1 MAGRLEVA
9 FDATG
14 AAEAGARGRVVAVV
28 DVVDAATSAEAAL
41 AAGAVGVLG
50 ASPVAGAMVP
60 VEVRPEAVAAQAATL
75 AKLHE
80 TDVVVVAEPRVG
92 SDEERVQRAGPVI
105 KTLEGADVGFEMV
118 PNQGAGLPGLVKLT
132 GRVVIVVSA
141 AGGVAFDAALT
152 AGAPGVCFATTA
164 RIAGLTGWEVIR
176 LGARRAI
183 ELAYVNGGGL
193 TVVAASSNATDD
205 FVAAFEIARTVIDEG
220 FLRD

>member
-1 MAGRLEVA
+1 MARTLEVA

-50 ASPVAGAMVP
+50 ASPVGAIVP
-60 VEVRPEAVAAQAATL
+60 VEVRPDAVAAQGAAL

-92 SDEERVQRAGPVI
+92 SVEERVQRAGPVI
-105 KTLEGADVGFEMV
+105 TTLEAADVGFEMV
-118 PNQGAGLPGLVKLT
+118 PNQGAGLPGLVKLA

-152 AGAPGVCFATTA
+152 AGAPEVCFATTA
-164 RIAGLTGWEVIR
+164 RIAGLTGWEVAR
-176 LGARRAI
+176 VGAQRAI
-183 ELAYVNGGGL
+183 AMADVNGGGL

-205 FVAAFEIARTVIDEG
+205 FLAAFEIARTVIDEG

>member
-1 MAGRLEVA
+1 MAGSLEVA

-41 AAGAVGVLG
+41 AAGAIEVLG
-50 ASPVAGAMVP
+50 AAPAGARAP
-60 VEVRPEAVAAQAATL
+60 VDLQPKSVASRAGSL

-80 TDVVVVAEPRVG
+80 TDVLVAAEPRVA
-92 SDEERVQRAGPVI
+92 SHEERLQSVAPVI
-105 KTLEGADVGFEMV
+105 EALELADVDFEVV
-118 PNQGAGLPGLVKLT
+118 PNQGAGLPGLVKLE

-164 RIAGLTGWEVIR
+164 RIVGMTGWEVTR
-176 LGARRAI
+176 TGARRAI
-183 ELAYVNGGGL
+183 DMARESGSDL
-193 TVVAASSNATDD
+193 TVVASSSNATDD
-205 FVAAFEIARTVIDEG
+205 FLAAFEIARAVIAEG
-220 FLRD
+220 FLRP

>member
-1 MAGRLEVA
+1 MAGTLEVA

-41 AAGAVGVLG
+41 ATGAVGVLG
-50 ASPVAGAMVP
+50 AAPAGVLVP
-60 VEVRPEAVAAQAATL
+60 VEVRPEVVAGQATAL
-75 AKLHE
+75 AKLHQ
-80 TDVVVVAEPRVG
+80 TDVVVVVEPRVG

-105 KTLEGADVGFEMV
+105 NTLEAAGVGFEMV
-118 PNQGAGLPGLVKLT
+118 PNQGAGLPGLVKLA

-164 RIAGLTGWEVIR
+164 RIEGMTGWDVTR

-183 ELAYVNGGGL
+183 ELASMNGGGL
-193 TVVAASSNATDD
+193 SVVAASSNATDD
-205 FVAAFEIARTVIDEG
+205 FLAAFEIARTVIDEG

>member
-1 MAGRLEVA
+1 MAGTLEVA

-50 ASPVAGAMVP
+50 ASPVGAIVP
-60 VEVRPEAVAAQAATL
+60 VEVRPEAVAAQGASL
-75 AKLHE
+75 ASLHE

-92 SDEERVQRAGPVI
+92 SDEERVQRARPVI
-105 KTLEGADVGFEMV
+105 KTLEAAGVGFEMV
-118 PNQGAGLPGLVKLT
+118 PNQGAGLPGLVKLA

-152 AGAPGVCFATTA
+152 AGAPGVCFVTTA
-164 RIAGLTGWEVIR
+164 RIPGLTGWEVTR

-183 ELAYVNGGGL
+183 ELANVNGGSGL
-193 TVVAASSNATDD
+193 TLVAASSNATDD
-205 FVAAFEIARTVIDEG
+205 FLAAFEIARTVIDEG

>member
-1 MAGRLEVA
+1 MAGTLEVA

-28 DVVDAATSAEAAL
+28 DVVDSATSAEAAL
-41 AAGAVGVLG
+41 AAGVVDVFG
-50 ASPVAGAMVP
+50 AAPADAKVP
-60 VEVRPEAVAAQAATL
+60 VEVRPEAVAAQAASL

-80 TDVVVVAEPRVG
+80 TDVVVVVEPRVG
-92 SDEERVQRAGPVI
+92 SDEERVQRAGLVI
-105 KTLEGADVGFEMV
+105 KTLEAAGVGFEMV
-118 PNQGAGLPGLVKLT
+118 PNQGAGLPGLVKLA

-164 RIAGLTGWEVIR
+164 RIAGLTGWEVAR
-176 LGARRAI
+176 VGAQRAI
-183 ELAYVNGGGL
+183 GMANVNGGRL

-205 FVAAFEIARTVIDEG
+205 FLAALEIARTVIDEG

>member
-1 MAGRLEVA
+1 MAGTLEVA

-41 AAGAVGVLG
+41 AAGAVDVLG
-50 ASPVAGAMVP
+50 AAPADADVP
-60 VEVRPEAVAAQAATL
+60 EEVQLWMAASQAAAL

-80 TDVVVVAEPRVG
+80 TDVVVVAEPRVAPH
-92 SDEERVQRAGPVI
+92 EERVRRAAPVI
-105 KTLEGADVGFEMV
+105 STLETAGVGFEVV
-118 PNQGAGLPGLVKLT
+118 PNQGAGLPGLVNLAR
-132 GRVVIVVSA
+132 RVVIVVSA

-164 RIAGLTGWEVIR
+164 RIAGLTGWEVAR
-176 LGARRAI
+176 AGAQRAI
-183 ELAYVNGGGL
+183 AMAKVNGCGL
-193 TVVAASSNATDD
+193 TLVAASSNATDD
-205 FVAAFEIARTVIDEG
+205 FLAAFEIARAVIEEG